1 MIKSDKE
8 KAKAIAED
16 HGLDHTFQYMAKVQ
30 FELNGC
36 RLKCNLIACHLQL
49 AVPKLEAIVQGP
61 KGPATDGDRLVAL
74 VKHFQVGP
82 NEALP
87 ALDDVF
93 QDATDA
99 INEDDGVWY
108 CWWKLHYREAQIY
121 HCTLRYAKAMEYIGK
136 ARDMIDNSVAGGS
149 PLSTDEAAK
158 AHKLVDALE
167 VEVKKVINAIT
178 GSSTLPNTDGMAQ
191 RVLGSYFSSG
201 YTPLGEV
208 SANIPIDTCKE
219 EMLAVRL
226 LAAADDS
233 VRITRAAATG
243 DGSME
248 PGVNVNYQYADQARA
263 LLNKILTIVAQPPFL
278 LFPASGS
285 GERAPPISVHL
296 LAFYFRACLSKTGMK
311 KLKIEEFCQEA
322 TAWLPDETAYA
333 IATHAFKE
341 VEEAHNPAHGHAK
354 KLFQTGGSGCMPC
367 ACRLVRGSGISSRDW
382 ASGLQMA
389 AHNGRVEWTAFAL
402 NRLMEGASDKS
413 IYEIILERDE
423 QGCSTVMHAAN
434 DVHSRLCD
442 TTLRLLAQAVAFC
455 EPNSEEKRAKVRAI
469 LEADDTWGMFPAL
482 AAVTLNNTVALTA
495 FADLGARFW
504 DNDGG
509 SKATPGGATRDMK
522 ENIIKHAERSGNTTM
537 QNLIKAIQA
546 NTDGRECCASCGK
559 SPRSR
564 KKPLQACSKCGRAF
578 YCNEDCQSRA
588 YSKHK
593 FVCTTATVEHDEA
606 WFSRNISMPKP

>member
-1 MIKSDKE
+1 MIKGDKE
-8 KAKAIAED
+8 KAETIVED
-16 HGLDHTFQYMAKVQ
+16 HGLEPTHQYIAKAQ
-30 FELNGC
+30 FEQNGC

-61 KGPATDGDRLVAL
+61 KGPATCGDRLVAL

-82 NEALP
+82 NMALS
-87 ALDDVF
+87 ALDDIC

-99 INEDDGVWY
+99 IEEDDGIWC
-108 CWWKLHYREAQIY
+108 CWWKLYYREAQIC
-121 HCTLRYAKAMEYIGK
+121 HCTLRYKKAMENIGR
-136 ARDMIDNSVAGGS
+136 ARDMIENPFGGS
-149 PLSTDEAAK
+149 ALSKDEAVK
-158 AHKLVDALE
+158 ARKLVDALE

-178 GSSTLPNTDGMAQ
+178 GSPTLPSTDGMAQ
-191 RVLGSYFSSG
+191 KVLGSYFESG
-201 YTPLGEV
+201 YTPLENT
-208 SANIPIDTCKE
+208 SPNIPIDTCKE
-219 EMLAVRL
+219 EILAVRL

-233 VRITRAAATG
+233 VGITRVAATG

-248 PGVNVNYQYADQARA
+248 PGVNVNYQHADQARA

-296 LAFYFRACLSKTGMK
+296 LAFYFRACLSKTGMN
-311 KLKIEEFCQEA
+311 KLKIEEFCLEA

-341 VEEAHNPAHGHAK
+341 VEEAHNPARGHAK
-354 KLFQTGGSGCMPC
+354 ELSQTGAGGCMPC
-367 ACRLVRGSGISSRDW
+367 ACRLVRGSGISSSDW

-389 AHNGRVEWTAFAL
+389 AHNGRIEWTAFAL
-402 NRLMEGASDKS
+402 NRLIEGASDKS
-413 IYEIILERDE
+413 VYEIILEGDK
-423 QGCSTVMHAAN
+423 QGCNSCHHAAN
-434 DVHSRLCD
+434 DMHSRLCD

-469 LEADDTWGMFPAL
+469 LEADDTWGMSPAL
-482 AAVTLNNTVALTA
+482 AAVSLNNTVALAA

-509 SKATPGGATRDMK
+509 SKATPGGATRAMK
-522 ENIIKHAERSGNTTM
+522 EGVIKYAERSGSTTM
-537 QNLIKAIQA
+537 QSLVKAIQA
-546 NTDGRECCASCGK
+546 NTDGRECCAFCGK
-559 SPRSR
+559 IPRGG